1 MTDSTEKVLTEKTRT
16 RGTCR
21 TCMVSCGVFMEI
33 EEGRVVSVIGDK
45 DDPASHGYTC
55 ARGRDIATHLYGP
68 NRLLRPLRRT
78 PGGEFEPTSPETA
91 ISEIASRVR
100 AIVDQHGP
108 ASVALYTG
116 TYALAPPGGM
126 LAASFMNAL
135 GSPMSFSCG
144 SIDQPG
150 KFLARALHG
159 RWHGGSHPFATAETW
174 LFIGTNPAV
183 SGLGGIPT
191 VNPNWHLHRALKRG
205 IKLIVIDPRRSET
218 AKKALIHLQPVPGED
233 AAVLAGMV
241 RIVLEEALFDKDFVE
256 ENAQNLDEL
265 RRRVEPFTLELVS
278 QRAGIP
284 AAELI
289 EATRVFASAATGG
302 ANAGTGSN
310 MSPRGTLAEYLLA
323 CLLTLCGFRARE
335 GDRVANPGVLVP
347 RGPRRAQPLAPTPAW
362 GFPPKL
368 RTRGLSNTACGL
380 PTSALADE
388 ILLEGEG
395 QIRALICLGGNPLT
409 AWPDQV
415 KTRAALEALD
425 LLVVLDPKL
434 TQTARYADYVIPP
447 KLAPE
452 IPALSYDFEELESHA
467 PGWGYPLP
475 YAAYREALVE
485 PPDGSE
491 LLEDWELFYYLGR
504 ELGLE
509 LQLYMG
515 ILRVPGDPP
524 GRFVA
529 LDMEQAPSTDELYEM
544 LTEGSRIPLSEV
556 RKHHAGRV
564 YEDPDRVVLPR
575 DPDCQAY
582 LELGNEAMMA
592 QLEEAAQ
599 RGPQDGDDE
608 FAFRLISRRQANT
621 LNSLGRDQ
629 AKLVRERPHHPA
641 HMHPSDMEALGI
653 EPGMLV
659 AITSRRA
666 TIHAVAMGSDDLR
679 RGVISMS
686 HGYGID
692 LDRLEAGSDP
702 GEPQPFSMGNHTG
715 ALASAELDYEEPYTG
730 IPRMSS
736 IPVHVAIGP
745 QRGRSSVPSG
755 QS

>member
-1 MTDSTEKVLTEKTRT
+1 MTASTRRPDTRAM
-16 RGTCR
+16 CR

-33 EEGRVVSVIGDK
+33 KDGRVTRLIGDK

-55 ARGRDIATHLYGP
+55 SKGRDIATHLYGP
-68 NRLLRPLRRT
+68 NRLLRPLRRAPNGT
-78 PGGEFEPTSPETA
+78 FEELPPETA
-91 ISEIASRVR
+91 ISEIAERLT
-100 AIVDQHGP
+100 AIVAKHGP
-108 ASVALYTG
+108 SSVALYSG

-126 LAASFMNAL
+126 LAGSFMNAL

-150 KFLARALHG
+150 KLLAKALHG
-159 RWHGGSHPFATAETW
+159 HWHGGSTPFGTAETW

-191 VNPNWHLHRALKRG
+191 INPNWHLHRAVARG
-205 IKLIVIDPRRSET
+205 IKMIVIDPRRSET
-218 AKKALIHLQPVPGED
+218 AKKALFHLQPVPGED
-233 AAVLAGMV
+233 AALLAGMI
-241 RIVLEEALFDKDFVE
+241 RIVLEEGLFDEDFVN
-256 ENAQNLDEL
+256 ENAQNIDAL
-265 RRRVEPFTLELVS
+265 RRHVEPFTPEFVAK
-278 QRAGIP
+278 RADVP
-284 AAELI
+284 ATQLI
-289 EATRVFASAATGG
+289 EATRVFASATTGG
-302 ANAGTGSN
+302 ASAGTGSN

-335 GDRVANPGVLVP
+335 GDPVPNPGVLVP

-380 PTSALADE
+380 PTGALADE

-395 QIRALICLGGNPLT
+395 QIRALFCLGGNPLT
-409 AWPDQV
+409 AWPDQI
-415 KTRAALEALD
+415 KTRAALESLD

-434 TQTARYADYVIPP
+434 NQTARYADYVIPP

-452 IPALSYDFEELESHA
+452 IPTLTYDFEELESHA

-485 PPDGSE
+485 PPEGSE

-504 ELGLE
+504 EMGLSM
-509 LQLYMG
+509 QLYMG

-524 GRFVA
+524 GRLVS
-529 LDMEQAPSTDELYEM
+529 LDMQNAPTTDELFDI
-544 LTEGSRIPLSEV
+544 LTEGSRIKLSEV
-556 RKHHAGRV
+556 RQHHAGRV
-564 YEDPDRVVLPR
+564 YEDPGAVVLPR
-575 DPDCQAY
+575 DAACNAH
-582 LELGNEAMMA
+582 LELANEAMMT
-592 QLEEAAQ
+592 QLDDAA
-599 RGPQDGDDE
+599 RKGPLDGDE
-608 FAFRLISRRQANT
+608 AFPFRLINRRQPHT

-641 HMHPSDMEALGI
+641 LMHPEDMQALGI
-653 EPGMLV
+653 EPGVLI

-666 TIHAVAMGSDDLR
+666 TVHAVVQGSADLR
-679 RGVISMS
+679 RGLVSMS

-692 LDRLEAGSDP
+692 LAQLGAHSDP

-715 ALASAELDYEEPYTG
+715 ALASAEFDYQEPHTG

-736 IPVHVAIGP
+736 IPVHVAKGP
-745 QRGRSSVPSG
+745 SRNPSPA
-755 QS
+755 

>member
-1 MTDSTEKVLTEKTRT
+1 
-16 RGTCR
+16 
-21 TCMVSCGVFMEI
+21 MVSCGVFMEI
-33 EEGRVVSVIGDK
+33 EGGRVVSLIGDK

-55 ARGRDIATHLYGP
+55 ARGRDIVTQLYGP
-68 NRLLRPLRRT
+68 NRLLRPLRKT
-78 PGGEFEPTSPETA
+78 PGGDFEPTSPGVA
-91 ISEIASRVR
+91 ISEIADRLR
-100 AIVDQHGP
+100 KIVDEHGP

-116 TYALAPPGGM
+116 TYALAPPASM
-126 LAASFMNAL
+126 LAGAFMNAL
-135 GSPMSFSCG
+135 RSPMSFSCG

-159 RWHGGSHPFATAETW
+159 RWHGGSPPFGTADVW
-174 LFIGTNPAV
+174 LFVGTNPVV

-191 VNPNWHLHRALKRG
+191 LNPAWHLHRAVKRG

-241 RIVLEEALFDKDFVE
+241 RVVLEEGLFDKDFVE
-256 ENAQNLDEL
+256 ENTRGLEDL
-265 RRRVEPFTLELVS
+265 RRHVEPFTPEFVAK
-278 QRAGIP
+278 RADIP
-284 AAELI
+284 AADLV

-323 CLLTLCGFRARE
+323 SLLTLCGFHARA
-335 GDRVANPGVLVP
+335 GDPVPNPGALVP
-347 RGPRRAQPLAPTPAW
+347 RGPRRAQPLAPTAAW

-380 PTSALADE
+380 PTAALADE
-388 ILLEGEG
+388 ILLAGEG
-395 QIRALICLGGNPLT
+395 QIRALVCLGGNPLT
-409 AWPDQV
+409 AWPDQI

-447 KLAPE
+447 KLVPE
-452 IPALSYDFEELESHA
+452 IPALTYDFEELESHA

-475 YAAYREALVE
+475 YAAYREALVD
-485 PPDGSE
+485 PPEGSD
-491 LLEDWELFYYLGR
+491 LLEDWELFYLLAR

-515 ILRVPGDPP
+515 ILRTPGDPP

-529 LDMEQAPSTDELYEM
+529 LDMQNAPTTDELFDI

-556 RKHHAGRV
+556 RKHEAGRA
-564 YEDPDRVVLPR
+564 YEDPDAVVLPR
-575 DPDCQAY
+575 DSESEGY
-582 LELGNEAMMA
+582 LELGNDVMMS
-592 QLEEAAQ
+592 QLDDAAS
-599 RGPQDGDDE
+599 RGPFEGDDD
-608 FAFRLISRRQANT
+608 FPFRLISRRQRNT

-629 AKLVRERPHHPA
+629 AKLVRERPHHPVY
-641 HMHPSDMEALGI
+641 MHPADMRALGI
-653 EPGMLV
+653 EADMLV

-666 TIHAVAMGSDDLR
+666 TVHAVVSDSEDLR

-692 LDRLEAGSDP
+692 LERLDADSDP

-715 ALASAELDYEEPYTG
+715 ALASADLDYEEPHTG

-736 IPVHVAIGP
+736 IPVHVTAA
-745 QRGRSSVPSG
+745 QR
-755 QS
+755 